1 MKRVLI
7 GVLALLLA
15 GTGVVSG
22 QNERGYKFFEWEKN
36 VGAHSIPNNETVYYV
51 GDYGA
56 LGDGMTM
63 NTEAIQKTIDA
74 CAAAGGG
81 IVKFIP
87 GIYLTGSI
95 YVKSNVRLQLDRG
108 VLIRAS
114 QEIADYPLIDTRV
127 AGIETQWPSAIINAI
142 DQENIAISGEGI
154 IEGRGKPFWQSY
166 GQLAREYVPKGLRWI
181 VDYDAQRPRGMLIQN
196 CKNVTLQDFTLFQ
209 AGFWSVHVLYSQFV
223 TMDGVIIVNNI
234 EGRGPSTDGIDID
247 SSSDILVQNCDISCN
262 DDNFCL
268 KAGRDADGLR
278 VNRPTERVVIRDCI
292 ARHGDGLFTCG
303 SETSG
308 SIRDVVA
315 YNLTA
320 LGTHVG
326 LRFKSAFTR
335 GGTVENI
342 YLSDIT
348 MKGVHNPILVDMNWL
363 PSYSYSQLPEGYN
376 YDEIPHHWKVMLEP
390 VDPEKGMPTFRNIYF
405 YNIEA
410 IESRT
415 AISVNASEKS
425 PIDSFHLT
433 NVHIEAETPGKIVNA
448 KNWTIENVTITT
460 KNGEQVT
467 VESSPGVNLY

>member
-1 MKRVLI
+1 MKKLLIVLT
-7 GVLALLLA
+7 ALLA
-15 GTGVVSG
+15 GCASG
-22 QNERGYKFFEWEKN
+22 GREPGYKFFEWETT
-36 VGAHSIPNNETVYYV
+36 VGAQSVPARDSVFYV

-63 NTEAIQKTIDA
+63 NTEAIQRTIDA
-74 CAAAGGG
+74 ATAAGGG
-81 IVKFIP
+81 VVKFIP

-95 YVKSNVRLQLDRG
+95 YVKSNVRLHLDRG
-108 VLIRAS
+108 VLLRAS
-114 QEIADYPLIDTRV
+114 QELADYPVIDTRV

-142 DQENIAISGEGI
+142 DQQNIAISGEGT
-154 IEGRGKPFWQSY
+154 IEGRGKPFWQKY
-166 GQLAREYVPKGLRWI
+166 GEMAREYVRKGLRWI
-181 VDYDAQRPRGMLIQN
+181 VDYDVQRPRGVLIQN
-196 CKNVTLQDFTLFQ
+196 CRNVTLSDFTLYQ

-223 TMDGVIIVNNI
+223 TMDRLIIVNNI

-308 SIRDVVA
+308 SIRNVVA

-320 LGTHVG
+320 LGTNVG

-335 GGTVENI
+335 GGTVEDI

-348 MKGVHNPILVDMNWL
+348 MKGVRNPILVDMNWL
-363 PSYSYSQLPEGYN
+363 PSYSYSQLPPEYD
-376 YDEIPHHWKVMLEP
+376 YDEIPRHWQVMLEP

-405 YNIEA
+405 NNVSA
-410 IESRT
+410 VDSRT

-425 PIDSFHLT
+425 PIAGFRLS
-433 NVHIEAETPGKIVNA
+433 NVHIEAEVPGKIVNA
-448 KNWTIENVTITT
+448 RDWTIENTTITA
-460 KNGEQVT
+460 KNGERVLIEDSEG
-467 VESSPGVNLY
+467 VEF